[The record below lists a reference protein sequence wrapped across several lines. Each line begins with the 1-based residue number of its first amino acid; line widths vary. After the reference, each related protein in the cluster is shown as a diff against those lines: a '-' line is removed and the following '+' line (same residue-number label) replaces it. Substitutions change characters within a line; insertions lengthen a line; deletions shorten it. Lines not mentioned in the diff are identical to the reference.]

1 MLHRIPDTAQM
12 LAYVGSEEG
21 HDAFLVAADGERVA
35 VHGQILNFRSVH
47 FGRRLCRQS
56 LARTTDA
63 FGW

>member
-1 MLHRIPDTAQM
+1 M